1 MTVYFNTTGCREE
14 VKDGRQQKE
23 ILCRQMQSSVYFQ
36 QIVEN
41 MIADGVQLF
50 VEVGP
55 GAALSKFVK
64 KIDRNA
70 RVVSVDKF
78 SDIEKVLESL
88 KDE

>member
-1 MTVYFNTTGCREE
+1 MH
-14 VKDGRQQKE
+14 
-23 ILCRQMQSSVYFQ
+23 FQ

-41 MIADGVQLF
+41 MIADGVQLLI
-50 VEVGP
+50 EVGP

-70 RVVSVDKF
+70 HVVSVDKF
-78 SDIEKVLESL
+78 SDIEKVLEAL